1 MVFRQRPERYSR
13 ASDADT
19 FPREVSEDETHR
31 TRRWQKLG
39 RAGEIDPIQAM
50 RMAIADI
57 RATPRDQEAR
67 RHLRALAAEQN
78 TWEQLALLLEDE
90 ARAASRRPEVQAA
103 FLEELADVHENLDQ
117 PLETISAMEAVVELD
132 PDNVEHHDRLA
143 WLYRRA
149 GAWQKAAE
157 AFERV
162 AGLAR
167 DDRAR
172 AALRAAG
179 TLYRDNGRL
188 EQAAAVY
195 RAIVDR
201 RPTDLDVWK
210 ALEETL
216 TKLQR
221 WRDVAEVRGEIAARA
236 TGVEKAV
243 LLRGQAR
250 ALEQAGDPT
259 AAAALVAQASRHA
272 PDNVSGL
279 VDYADV
285 LARGGQAREAADIIA
300 ARVDE
305 AIDRGAST
313 DDVAALRLRLVAIL
327 DDDLDDHAGAA
338 IVLRDLLA
346 AAPEYLPG
354 LERLASTAAR
364 AGDRRAHAEAL
375 MRYAAAQP
383 DSQSRLAM
391 TIEAAKRA
399 REAGEHR
406 AAVAALEH
414 LAEELP
420 HDRELAQELEDAR
433 TALVVDRA
441 LAEAAAGESAAGERR
456 LRTILGSRPYSP
468 DAALALADLLAAQ
481 QRPDE
486 AAEILRETLEAAPD
500 HASLE
505 RLAELVKRTG
515 ELVTDRDE
523 AHQLL
528 HEAHRLDRKSLD
540 ITLALGESCF
550 HRKLW
555 REAALHLGNLA
566 EHPDATKHA
575 ATVATGLV
583 HAGLAEVRALRP
595 ANALRHYEAAVKL
608 DPLCARAWH
617 ELAELAM
624 EKGDTA
630 TAADRLEREAEATT
644 EPRDRL
650 RLYDALGDLAL
661 EVLGDPVRAERCW
674 ATVASITTP
683 EHVAMLHKLLVVQ
696 RKRGAGAERGETCAW
711 LADLE
716 SDDGARK
723 VFLEES
729 IDAFTASGELRRA
742 RDLAASLVLRYPLDL
757 NTVAVGSRA
766 ALAAG
771 DADNSARWLRKALT
785 TWDTNGDRGM
795 GDPRRADLW
804 RRLGDAERARN
815 NQAGALT
822 AYQRAVATSTESD
835 AALAAR
841 RGIVELAST
850 TGRLESSSLI
860 ALVEAEQE
868 PNDVIKVAR
877 QAAEAG
883 AIEDARAG
891 FELARALGVA
901 LTTGDERFLN
911 ANRLKPMASDEAYGA
926 SLDEADRRAI
936 VDDEADGVIG
946 ELLELIGE
954 AIALICPDARTGLE
968 RADLASAR
976 RIAAGTSSAT
986 AALYPQ
992 IANALGGPQTLLYAV
1007 ERGQDLALLLSAP
1020 PVVVIGPRLA
1030 KMRATSQSDAD
1041 TVVDSE
1047 LRFRLGRVVE
1057 LARTRRLLAAGTG
1070 PAQFKRFVIGL
1081 FQAFGR
1087 ANLDPDSSA
1096 ISEGERLKS
1105 AIPLLLRRRISE
1117 RLAGVELGQVDP
1129 AAYLAA
1135 CERAADRS
1143 GMLACGDI
1151 GVAIAYSGGVARARH
1166 LVRLAASPR
1175 YLSARKRLRSRINRS
1190 E

>member
-1 MVFRQRPERYSR
+1 MFTRTSINRSR
-13 ASDADT
+13 R
-19 FPREVSEDETHR
+19 F
-31 TRRWQKLG
+31 RRWK
-39 RAGEIDPIQAM
+39 RSSSS
-50 RMAIADI
+50 
-57 RATPRDQEAR
+57 
-67 RHLRALAAEQN
+67 
-78 TWEQLALLLEDE
+78 
-90 ARAASRRPEVQAA
+90 SRTTSSI
-103 FLEELADVHENLDQ
+103 
-117 PLETISAMEAVVELD
+117 TIGS
-132 PDNVEHHDRLA
+132 R
-143 WLYRRA
+143 
-149 GAWQKAAE
+149 GCIAAE

-172 AALRAAG
+172 AALRAAA

-188 EQAAAVY
+188 EQAATTY
-195 RAIVDR
+195 HAIVER
-201 RPTDLDVWK
+201 RPTDLDAWK

-221 WRDVAEVRGEIAARA
+221 WREVANVRGEIAARA

-243 LLRGQAR
+243 LLHDQTH
-250 ALEQAGDPT
+250 ALEQAGDPN

-305 AIDRGAST
+305 AIDRGAAT

-327 DDDLDDHAGAA
+327 DDDLDDRPGATS
-338 IVLRDLLA
+338 VLRDLLA

-354 LERLASTAAR
+354 LERLASHAAR

-383 DSQSRLAM
+383 DSQSRLTM
-391 TIEAAKRA
+391 TIEAARRA
-399 REAGEHR
+399 RDAGEHR
-406 AAVAALEH
+406 AAVAALER

-420 HDRELAQELEDAR
+420 HDRELAQELEEAR

-441 LAEAAAGESAAGERR
+441 LAEAASGAAPAGERR

-468 DAALALADLLAAQ
+468 NAALALADLLAAQ
-481 QRPDE
+481 SRNDE
-486 AAEILRETLEAAPD
+486 AAEILRECLEAAPD

-515 ELVTDRDE
+515 ELVSDRDE

-528 HEAHRLDRKSLD
+528 HEAHRLDRKSLV

-550 HRKLW
+550 QRKLW
-555 REAALHLGNLA
+555 REAALYLGGLA
-566 EHPDATKHA
+566 DHADVQKHA
-575 ATVATGLV
+575 PAVAAGLV

-595 ANALRHYEAAVKL
+595 ANAPRHYEAAVKL

-624 EKGDTA
+624 EKADVA
-630 TAADRLEREAEATT
+630 LAADRLEREAEATT

-661 EVLGDPVRAERCW
+661 DVLKDPARAERCW

-683 EHVAMLHKLLVVQ
+683 EHVAMLHKLLAVQ

-716 SDDGARK
+716 TDDTTRK

-742 RDLAASLVLRYPLDL
+742 RDLAASLVLRYPLDI

-766 ALAAG
+766 ALASG
-771 DADNSARWLRKALT
+771 DFDNAARWLRKALS
-785 TWDTNGDRGM
+785 TWDTSGDRGM

-804 RRLGDAERARN
+804 RRLGDAERGRSN
-815 NQAGALT
+815 LAGALA
-822 AYQRAVATSTESD
+822 AYQRAVATSADSD

-841 RGIVELAST
+841 RGIVELASK
-850 TGRLESSSLI
+850 TGRNESSSLI

-883 AIEDARAG
+883 SIEDARAG

-901 LTTGDERFLN
+901 LTTGDERFLG
-911 ANRLKPMASDEAYGA
+911 ANRAKPMASDEAYGSA
-926 SLDEADRRAI
+926 LDPEERRAV
-936 VDDEADGVIG
+936 VDDEGGDGAIG
-946 ELLELIGE
+946 DLLELVGE
-954 AIALICPDARTGLE
+954 AIALICPDARHALE
-968 RADLASAR
+968 RADLAGAR
-976 RIAAGTSSAT
+976 RVSSSAGAAT
-986 AALYPQ
+986 ATLYPQ

-1007 ERGQDLALLLSAP
+1007 DRGQDLSLLLSAP

-1030 KMRATSQSDAD
+1030 SLRATSQSDSD
-1041 TVVDSE
+1041 LVVDTE
-1047 LRFRLGRVVE
+1047 LRFRLGRIVE

-1070 PAQFKRFVIGL
+1070 PAQFKRFITGIC
-1081 FQAFGR
+1081 QAFGR
-1087 ANLDPDSSA
+1087 TKADPDSSA
-1096 ISEGERLKS
+1096 ISEGDRLKS
-1105 AIPLLLRRRISE
+1105 AIPLLLRRRIAE
-1117 RLAGVELGQVDP
+1117 RLASIDP
-1129 AAYLAA
+1129 ASLDSVAYLAA

-1143 GMLACGDI
+1143 GLLACGDI
-1151 GVAIAYSGGVARARH
+1151 GVAIAYSGGAARARH

-1175 YLSARKRLRSRINRS
+1175 YLAARKKLRSRK
-1190 E
+1190 